1 MVLNLFG
8 LKRRNLFIRAIH
20 LGKHFST
27 PNTEE
32 ILFKSICVNLRE
44 RKWRFLDQLLPSLK
58 DSVLPRVFHEFR
70 SSPNVVL
77 ELYQRISTSRSVLS
91 SLETCCIVIHT
102 MVNCKNYNDA
112 LFLMKELMI
121 SRGYSP
127 LDILEVLLDT
137 YDVSFPCDAVFD
149 TLVRACT
156 ELGAS
161 DGAYGVIE
169 KSRMEGFFVSVHAW
183 NNFLNRLVKVDD
195 VCQFWFF
202 YKEMVSYGYSENV
215 YTFNLVIYAL
225 CKECK
230 LLEAICVFYKML
242 KSGIMPN
249 VVTFNMLVDGAC
261 RIGKLDE
268 ALKLVRNVE
277 IMSDG
282 CVFPNIVTYN
292 CLINGYCKLGDVAI
306 GEQFLDEMIERGL
319 EPNVRTYA
327 TLVDGYSRNG
337 MLDEAFRICNAM
349 VEKGLMPNSV
359 VYNTIIHRLYVEGD
373 VNEAS
378 SLLSDMIE
386 KYISPDKFTHSIL
399 EKGLCRNGRINE
411 ALSYHKQIVENNLME
426 DAFSHN
432 ILVDYLCKSQNLLG
446 AQQLICSMFV
456 RGLIPDLVTYGTMID
471 GYCKEGNINR
481 AVEVYDDIIKV
492 KKNPNLVIYNSILDG
507 LCKEVSVDV
516 AEVLVE
522 ELKGTSLY
530 DVITYNTLLNGYCIG
545 GKIDKALHLFL
556 KMRKERISVNTVTY
570 NILINFMCKLGL
582 IQHAKELMSVMI
594 THGIF
599 PDCITYTTLITSIS
613 KESSAGELRCCN
625 FGHYLTF
632 EIEDVD
638 SLDTALES
646 FTKVEKIEDSE
657 IKFTCE
663 NVRSKSPLRSSLCW
677 TSPHL
682 LLPFISRD
690 SKQMVLLSRRLTN
703 MFHFLWNWTCILM
716 LITAKLIIGRNDL
729 YAVVVHTGFSY
740 SSGHY
745 YSFIRSAPNEWAK
758 ALYRFVHTE
767 YFPKSILENT
777 DAVRIT
783 SPLLPSTQTFRV
795 KEPNGTANESSS
807 NSLNKDPGSTNRTLY
822 ITPETPPTS
831 PSPDIY
837 REDPPDNDFRIPR
850 GHLRTPGQISRKK
863 QLQNDLEQDMERK
876 KACSL
881 IKKSLRGSRAQQ
893 LLAAVEG
900 SRSEGSANKRRR
912 RMEVSPTRYDSNS
925 TSCRRSSF
933 GSVMHPVMASSMR

>member
-77 ELYQRISTSRSVLS
+77 ELYQRISASRSVLS

-195 VCQFWFF
+195 VCRFWFF

-282 CVFPNIVTYN
+282 CVFSNIVTYN

-446 AQQLICSMFV
+446 ALQLICSMFV

-481 AVEVYDDIIKV
+481 AVEIYDDIIKV

-613 KESSAGELRCCN
+613 KESSAGEVVEL
-625 FGHYLTF
+625 HDYMEQITIKEQL
-632 EIEDVD
+632 V
-638 SLDTALES
+638 LDKAPSVTALYFKRFKTDGS
-646 FTKVEKIEDSE
+646 LVEKIDKYVSFPLELDLHTYADNSQIDNVVRVQEDYVLSQE
-657 IKFTCE
+657 AYVLFYMKRGTPWFSDFIEGK
-663 NVRSKSPLRSSLCW
+663 K
-677 TSPHL
+677 
-682 LLPFISRD
+682 PFID
-690 SKQMVLLSRRLTN
+690 S
-703 MFHFLWNWTCILM
+703 
-716 LITAKLIIGRNDL
+716 
-729 YAVVVHTGFSY
+729 
-740 SSGHY
+740 
-745 YSFIRSAPNEWAK
+745 
-758 ALYRFVHTE
+758 
-767 YFPKSILENT
+767 SILNT
-777 DAVRIT
+777 
-783 SPLLPSTQTFRV
+783 
-795 KEPNGTANESSS
+795 
-807 NSLNKDPGSTNRTLY
+807 SLN
-822 ITPETPPTS
+822 
-831 PSPDIY
+831 
-837 REDPPDNDFRIPR
+837 NDFRIPC

-881 IKKSLRGSRAQQ
+881 IKKSMRGSRAQQ

-933 GSVMHPVMASSMR
+933 GSVMRPVLKDQLIIDAYILKRTGYVVVVVIYLEATLQFSPESSSVFEHLTDAFCFSDEQHYVIFEEDGGVSPSSC